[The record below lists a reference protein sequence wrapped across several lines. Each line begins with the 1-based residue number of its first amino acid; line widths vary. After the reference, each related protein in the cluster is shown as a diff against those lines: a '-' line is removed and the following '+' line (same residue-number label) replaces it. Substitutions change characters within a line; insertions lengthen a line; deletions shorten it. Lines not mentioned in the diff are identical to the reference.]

1 MDKTSKILVAGSNGM
16 VGSATVRALKKK
28 GYKNIIEATR
38 KECDFTDQLQVKN
51 YLQKVNPDYVFLTA
65 AKVGGIIANSTYP
78 ADFLYEN
85 MMIQNNIIH
94 SSFETGVKKLLFL
107 GSTCI
112 YPKLAPQP
120 LKEESLL
127 TSSLEETNEAYALAK
142 ITGLKMC
149 EFYNK
154 QYGANFISAMP
165 TNLYGYG
172 DNFHPENSHVIPG
185 LMLRFHNAV
194 KNNSDEVICW
204 GTGSPKREFLFVD
217 DLADAL
223 LFMMENYNKPQF
235 LNIGTGKDISIKELT
250 EIIAK
255 IVGFNGKISWDTSK
269 PDGTPRKVTDMSKL
283 HSLGWQHKV
292 EIEDG
297 LKRTYD
303 WFLKNNIRK

>member
-1 MDKTSKILVAGSNGM
+1 M

-28 GYKNIIEATR
+28 RNKNIIEATR
-38 KECDFTDQLQVKN
+38 KVSDFTDQIQVKN

-223 LFMMENYNKPQF
+223 LFMMENYNEPQF